1 MFGWRIGVFPSV
13 ADAPQAESAL
23 PTILVVEDDILVRL
37 MIAEELRN
45 AGFSV
50 IEAANADEA
59 LTILQS
65 ITLVDLVVTDVAMPG
80 SMDGLAL
87 ATALRSTKPQVK
99 IIVVSAQTQPA
110 AKPDLADEFFDKP
123 YDPARVVARVKDLLS
138 ARPE

>member
-1 MFGWRIGVFPSV
+1 
-13 ADAPQAESAL
+13 
-23 PTILVVEDDILVRL
+23 

-65 ITLVDLVVTDVAMPG
+65 VGLIDLLLTDIGMPG

-99 IIVVSAQTQPA
+99 IVVVSAQTLSAPR
-110 AKPDLADEFFDKP
+110 PDLADEFFDKP
-123 YDPARVVARVKDLLS
+123 YDPARVVARIRELLA
-138 ARPE
+138 AR